1 MDARQERVAGQSPVE
16 AVLQLSLH
24 LQEKQLSPSHRH
36 VVFVARNSSSERA
49 AFAVFPFQH
58 IIRKSSMVSKEK
70 FSCSAESEVQCK
82 NVLFQL
88 VKESPVTEYS
98 PNFVISLLQVKKQ
111 TRAVMNL

>member
-16 AVLQLSLH
+16 AALQLSLH

-49 AFAVFPFQH
+49 AFAVFPLQH
-58 IIRKSSMVSKEK
+58 IIRKSSMVSKE
-70 FSCSAESEVQCK
+70 FLLFCGSEVQCK

-88 VKESPVTEYS
+88 VKESPVTE
-98 PNFVISLLQVKKQ
+98 
-111 TRAVMNL
+111 